1 MRVWTRKKAS
11 QVHNLLM
18 KERELI
24 YSKESCEISLDRFT
38 LYTIMIDESQL
49 AKHRRQQ
56 CINLLDKITKN
67 IFRMLRDEQILPSQM
82 AAKFSILYKK
92 LEHFDNVYLDTD
104 YHRQTRKYIHGFAK
118 IMR

>member
-1 MRVWTRKKAS
+1 
-11 QVHNLLM
+11 
-18 KERELI
+18 
-24 YSKESCEISLDRFT
+24 
-38 LYTIMIDESQL
+38 MIDESQL

-104 YHRQTRKYIHGFAK
+104 YHRRTRKYIDGFAK